1 MRGGQEPRLCWNGSP
16 SLCPSYRNHSITGL
30 NSLDSLKGQHMCR
43 DWEIGKNRI
52 EGLLESYKV
61 TSDREETN
69 HRAIALAAPLWFVS
83 RACWLDVRTIPSYR
97 KNSKATCESA
107 ATIGSAK
114 RLLRPRPPPKPE
126 ARSTPIPIPAP
137 NSIIV
142 SLPGFSRP

>member
-1 MRGGQEPRLCWNGSP
+1 MRCGQEPRLCWNGSP

-83 RACWLDVRTIPSYR
+83 RACWLAVRTILSLSEQLQSDLRNPGPDGFREPAVAPAS
-97 KNSKATCESA
+97 ATK
-107 ATIGSAK
+107 T
-114 RLLRPRPPPKPE
+114 
-126 ARSTPIPIPAP
+126 
-137 NSIIV
+137 
-142 SLPGFSRP
+142 